1 MDRPSGAVEDRRVEP
16 AKIRPKADAPENAG
30 NVRRRQSKRPPLRRR
45 RPDWR
50 VNTGRRGVEVFFRDI
65 FVDAGVDAVVKA
77 NAFAS
82 AGAGVGPEKKLCG
95 RAETVD
101 C

>member
-1 MDRPSGAVEDRRVEP
+1 MVV
-16 AKIRPKADAPENAG
+16 
-30 NVRRRQSKRPPLRRR
+30 
-45 RPDWR
+45 
-50 VNTGRRGVEVFFRDI
+50 GVW
-65 FVDAGVDAVVKA
+65 VDAGVDAVVKA

-82 AGAGVGPEKKLCG
+82 AGAAVGPEKKLCG